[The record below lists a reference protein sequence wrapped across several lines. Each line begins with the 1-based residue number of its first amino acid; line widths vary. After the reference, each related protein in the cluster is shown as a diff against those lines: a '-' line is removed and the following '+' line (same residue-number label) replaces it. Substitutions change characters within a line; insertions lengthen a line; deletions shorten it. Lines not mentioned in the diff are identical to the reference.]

1 MKKILFCIAALAGML
16 VCGNVKAQDA
26 AAAQEPE
33 AHEVYCEIIASNAG
47 IFTNKMSVEVDFGQF
62 ASFFSNDRQLVDEQG
77 RTIVF
82 NSLLDAAN
90 YMAER
95 GWIFKQAYTITSFSK
110 GDSGSPVHH
119 WIMAKTIT
127 DPSEITEGL
136 RTARMMK

>member
-1 MKKILFCIAALAGML
+1 MKNNLFYIAALAGML
-16 VCGNVKAQDA
+16 VCGNVKAQEA

-33 AHEVYCEIIASNAG
+33 AHEVYCEIIATTAG
-47 IFTNKMSVEVDFGQF
+47 VFTNKMSVEVDFGQF
-62 ASFFSNDRQLVDEQG
+62 ASYFSNDRKLVDEQG
-77 RTIVF
+77 HPIVF

-95 GWIFKQAYTITSFSK
+95 GWVFKQAYMITNFSK
-110 GDSGSPVHH
+110 GDSGSPIHH

>member
-1 MKKILFCIAALAGML
+1 MKKFLLCVAALAGML
-16 VCGNVKAQDA
+16 VCCNVKAQEA

-33 AHEVYCEIIASNAG
+33 PHEVYCEIIATTAG
-47 IFTNKMSVEVDFGQF
+47 IFTNKISVEVDFGQS
-62 ASFFSNDRQLVDEQG
+62 ATYFSNDRQLVDEEG
-77 RTIVF
+77 HTIVF

-95 GWIFKQAYTITSFSK
+95 GWVFRQAYTITHFSK
-110 GDSGSPVHH
+110 GDSGSPTHH

-127 DPSEITEGL
+127 DPAEITEGL